1 MFPDNVNQGKSTFY
15 LSLSKINPAQDVF
28 SLLMTQVPLK
38 IQHNLKTTL
47 IQCVKTFID
56 QSAIEACQK
65 RTIYKGKNIL

>member
-38 IQHNLKTTL
+38 IQRNLKTTL
-47 IQCVKTFID
+47 ILWYVKTFID

-65 RTIYKGKNIL
+65 RTI